1 VGKKKKQSL
10 AALYIILFAV
20 AAIILLVRHFHIKN
34 FHIIEPDVFYTS
46 GQPTGMDYTRLLY
59 KYHIAT
65 IVNVR
70 SPMEHRDRHWYNE
83 EIIWTRS
90 SGTKYIE
97 LPIDKSNYFPD
108 QQTIDRF
115 FGIMSDKNNLP
126 VLLHGSGDDKRVA
139 MLTAVWLRKN
149 QKCTAEEI
157 TSLVKKIIDRR
168 ELTKAETEY
177 IHSLTE

>member
-1 VGKKKKQSL
+1 MKKKKSP
-10 AALYIILFAV
+10 IGFVIV
-20 AAIILLVRHFHIKN
+20 LLVVVTGTVLLVKHFHIKG
-34 FHIIEPDVFYTS
+34 FQIVRRDILYVS
-46 GQPTGMDYTRLLY
+46 GQPRGMDYTRLLY

-70 SPMEHRDRHWYNE
+70 SSIEHRDRNWHNE
-83 EIIWTRS
+83 EIVWTRN
-90 SGTKYIE
+90 SGIKYIE
-97 LPIDKSNYFPD
+97 MPIDKSTPFPD

-115 FGIMSDKNNLP
+115 FDIMSDKTNLP
-126 VLLHGSGDDKRVA
+126 VLLHGSGDDERVA

-168 ELTKAETEY
+168 ELTKTETEY

>member
-10 AALYIILFAV
+10 AALYIILVAI

-34 FHIIEPDVFYTS
+34 FYIAEPDILYTS
-46 GQPTGMDYTRLLY
+46 GQPRGLDYTRLLY

-70 SPMEHRDRHWYNE
+70 SPAEHRDRNWYNE
-83 EIIWTRS
+83 EIIWTRN
-90 SGTKYIE
+90 SGVRYIE
-97 LPIDKSNYFPD
+97 MPIDKNNPFPD

-115 FGIMSDKNNLP
+115 FDIMSDKTNLP

-149 QKCTAEEI
+149 RKCTAEELASI
-157 TSLVKKIIDRR
+157 VKKITDRH
-168 ELTKAETEY
+168 ELPKAETEY
-177 IHSLTE
+177 IRSLTE